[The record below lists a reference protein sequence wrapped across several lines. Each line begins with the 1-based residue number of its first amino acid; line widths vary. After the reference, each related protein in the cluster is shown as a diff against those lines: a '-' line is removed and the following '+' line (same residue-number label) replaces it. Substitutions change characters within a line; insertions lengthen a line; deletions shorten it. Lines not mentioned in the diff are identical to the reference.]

1 MNKKVLTISFGMI
14 FSLTACTMTP
24 QECDPSISDPS
35 LLDKMGCVF
44 SGSYETRIETK
55 KANIKAL
62 RGEQRRLLQESEEL
76 LSESRLVHGTLN
88 EKQKSLDK
96 FELEL
101 MDMQERLEEKQALSS
116 SLKARFDKAQN
127 QISTMKKTGSNAS
140 LLQKQKEYEALKR
153 EVDALNSAFN
163 N

>member
-1 MNKKVLTISFGMI
+1 
-14 FSLTACTMTP
+14 
-24 QECDPSISDPS
+24 
-35 LLDKMGCVF
+35 
-44 SGSYETRIETK
+44 
-55 KANIKAL
+55 
-62 RGEQRRLLQESEEL
+62 
-76 LSESRLVHGTLN
+76 
-88 EKQKSLDK
+88 
-96 FELEL
+96 